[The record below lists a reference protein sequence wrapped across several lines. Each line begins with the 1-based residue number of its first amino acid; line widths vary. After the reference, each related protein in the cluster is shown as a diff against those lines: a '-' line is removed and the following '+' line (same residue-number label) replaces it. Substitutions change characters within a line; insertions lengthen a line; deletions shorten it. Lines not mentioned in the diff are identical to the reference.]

1 MPIVNLIFFVLSL
14 LGAILYLRELDWF
27 LQVLAYFTTS
37 AVTVSVF
44 VFYFLGKEKLTKSL
58 FSINGLITFIIACFV
73 VLSATGLFHNLSD
86 ANKVKQIIIDSGKLG
101 ELIYFLVILFQV
113 VILPA
118 PALLFYLLGTA
129 IYGAFKAFLIC
140 YIATVL
146 GSVISYFIGKG
157 LGRRV
162 VCWCIGK
169 ETTEK
174 YEKKLR
180 KKGSLLFAIM
190 ELLPFFPDDSLC
202 MLAGLVNIKFTTFLS
217 IIVFIRP
224 IYIFICCFLGT
235 GDIIP
240 FTGWGIPV
248 WIGIIIFFGV
258 IFLLYCKNQDK
269 IEIYIKN
276 NIIRKRRKNHE

>member
-14 LGAILYLRELDWF
+14 VGTVLYLKELDWY
-27 LQVLAYFTTS
+27 LQVLAYFTTC

-58 FSINGLITFIIACFV
+58 FSINGLITFFIACFV
-73 VLSATGLFHNLSD
+73 ILSVTGVFKSLSD
-86 ANKVKQIIIDSGKLG
+86 ASKVKQIIIDSGKLG
-101 ELIYFLVILFQV
+101 EIIYFLVILFQV
-113 VILPA
+113 VVLPV
-118 PALLFYLLGTA
+118 PSLLFYLIGTA
-129 IYGAFKAFLIC
+129 IYGSLKAFLIC
-140 YIATVL
+140 YIATVF

-162 VCWCIGK
+162 VCWCVGK
-169 ETTEK
+169 ETTKK

-217 IIVFIRP
+217 IIVLIRP
-224 IYIFICCFLGT
+224 IYIFLCCFLGA
-235 GDIIP
+235 GEIIP
-240 FTGWGIPV
+240 FTGWGIPI
-248 WIGIIIFFGV
+248 WIAIILFFLIIFL
-258 IFLLYCKNQDK
+258 IYCKYQDI
-269 IEIYIKN
+269 IEVYIKN
-276 NIIRKRRKNHE
+276 KFFKKKEKKL